1 MLIFRTYF
9 LICFF
14 CYLQEME
21 EFFFY
26 CQIHS
31 QGIDT
36 MERRQISA
44 KIPLTEVV
52 SLMRALAYFPTNHEV
67 MAL

>member
-1 MLIFRTYF
+1 
-9 LICFF
+9 
-14 CYLQEME
+14 ME